1 MGQDNPLVL
10 LVMLAGAGYLGKLW
24 RDDLQAARAGRPNP
38 RPFPGAVPAG
48 RPVMI
53 LAITGTLL
61 LLALET
67 VGEMALGL
75 TAEQSEMT
83 VLFGLYTLAA
93 ALLEEIIFRGY
104 LVVMN
109 RGRATLIG
117 GVVLAS
123 VLFALLHPFLWAWR
137 DGALHLTLTA
147 KAWFSTGA
155 IFVGSLWFYALRF
168 LPLNPQA
175 SLAPCIAAHFTKN
188 LGVFAIKYAQGFVS
202 GWW

>member
-1 MGQDNPLVL
+1 MGQDNPLLL

-24 RDDLQAARAGRPNP
+24 CDDLQAAQAGRPNP
-38 RPFPGAVPAG
+38 RAFPGAVPAG

-53 LAITGTLL
+53 LAVAGTLV

-67 VGEMALGL
+67 AGEAALGL

-104 LVVMN
+104 LVIAN
-109 RGRATLIG
+109 RGRAMLIAG
-117 GVVLAS
+117 IVLTSVV
-123 VLFALLHPFLWAWR
+123 FALLHPFLWEWR
-137 DGALHLTLTA
+137 DGTLRFNLTA
-147 KAWFSTGA
+147 KTWFSTGA
-155 IFVGSLWFYALRF
+155 IFLGSLWFYALRF

-175 SLAPCIAAHFTKN
+175 SLAPCIAAHLTKN
-188 LGVFAIKYAQGFVS
+188 LGVFGVKYAQGFVN

>member
-1 MGQDNPLVL
+1 MGSDNPLL
-10 LVMLAGAGYLGKLW
+10 LVVLLAGAGYLGKLW
-24 RDDLQAARAGRPNP
+24 GDDLRAAQAGRPNP
-38 RPFPGAVPAG
+38 RAFPGAVPAG
-48 RPVMI
+48 RPVMV
-53 LAITGTLL
+53 LAVAGTLG

-67 VGEMALGL
+67 GGELALGL

-104 LVVMN
+104 LVITN
-109 RGRATLIG
+109 RGRAALIG
-117 GVVLAS
+117 GIVLAS
-123 VLFALLHPFLWAWR
+123 VLFALLHPFLWEWR
-137 DGALHLTLTA
+137 DGTLHLNLTA

-155 IFVGSLWFYALRF
+155 IFLGSLWFYALRF

-175 SLAPCIAAHFTKN
+175 SLAPCIAAHVTKN
-188 LGVFAIKYAQGFVS
+188 LGVFVIKYAQGFVS